1 MTPWTAVCQA
11 SLFFTISR
19 SLLKLT
25 SIDLLMPSNHLI
37 FCRLLLFL
45 PSIFPS
51 IGVFSSESA
60 LRIRWPKY
68 WHFSFSIIP
77 SNEHS
82 ELISFRMDWLD
93 LLAVQG
99 TLKSLPQD
107 HSSKASILQHSA
119 FFMVQLS
126 YPMTTGRT
134 IALIIWTFVSKV
146 MSLLFNTLS
155 RIPSTSLRCCPE
167 AAVPR
172 GARPG
177 QQQLTMGCSTSQRNQ
192 RTNPQNNRRF
202 GLISCKVLKT
212 QSDFYIAFLL
222 LLLEKRM
229 LTL

>member
-99 TLKSLPQD
+99 TLKSLPQY

-177 QQQLTMGCSTSQRNQ
+177 QHQVTMGCSTSQRNQ

>member
-1 MTPWTAVCQA
+1 MKKDN
-11 SLFFTISR
+11 
-19 SLLKLT
+19 LLKVKAKSLGSQVSDST
-25 SIDLLMPSNHLI
+25 CQI
-37 FCRLLLFL
+37 
-45 PSIFPS
+45 
-51 IGVFSSESA
+51 
-60 LRIRWPKY
+60 
-68 WHFSFSIIP
+68 
-77 SNEHS
+77 
-82 ELISFRMDWLD
+82 
-93 LLAVQG
+93 LAVQR
-99 TLKSLPQD
+99 TLKSLPQY

>member
-99 TLKSLPQD
+99 TLKSLPQY
-107 HSSKASILQHSA
+107 HNSKASILQHSA

-167 AAVPR
+167 AAVPQ

>member
-99 TLKSLPQD
+99 TLKSLPQY